1 MAQIISASID
11 LTKIDKSKINNHK
24 NGSAYY
30 NIDIFLRM
38 RRISM
43 ATTVQ
48 LVRARAK
55 RKGKPKKRRCT
66 SVMARVFGMAMRVPK
81 ARTKLTFHFK
91 LGFMKNLFT
100 FEKSSDTMTYAKH

>member
-1 MAQIISASID
+1 MKIISASID

-24 NGSAYY
+24 NGSQRTTTSTSS
-30 NIDIFLRM
+30 LKM
-38 RRISM
+38 RRINM
-43 ATTVQ
+43 ATTVP

-66 SVMARVFGMAMRVPK
+66 SVMAKVFGMVMRVPK
-81 ARTKLTFHFK
+81 VRTKLTFHFK

-100 FEKSSDTMTYAKH
+100 FEK